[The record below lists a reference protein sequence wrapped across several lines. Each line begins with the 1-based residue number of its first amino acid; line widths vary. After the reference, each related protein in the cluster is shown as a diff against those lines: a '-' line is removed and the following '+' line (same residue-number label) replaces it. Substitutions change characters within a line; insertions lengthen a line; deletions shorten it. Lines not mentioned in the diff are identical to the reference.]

1 MKNKIVT
8 VFGGS
13 GFVGRYVVKEL
24 AKNDFMIKVI
34 SRNPD
39 AAIHLKTS
47 GFAGQITLQAGNI
60 ESNDAINKAVENSY
74 AVVNLVGIMF
84 EKGGQNFSS
93 VHAKAAERVAKISKA
108 AGVTKLVHMSSLGVE
123 RTTHSKYARTKA
135 AGEKAVISAFPEAFI
150 LRPSVIF
157 GQEDQFFNQFARM
170 AKYSPF
176 LPLIGG
182 GKTKFQPVYVLDVAK
197 AVCAGIL
204 HDDFSGRVFEIGGN
218 SIYSF
223 KDILEYIMK
232 VTGHRRH
239 FINLPFGIAGMVGR
253 LAEILPAPPITSDQV
268 RMLKFDNVLNPDALS
283 LKNLGITPTPVE
295 AVVPQYL
302 SAYR

>member
-13 GFVGRYVVKEL
+13 GFVGRYVVREL
-24 AKNDFMIKVI
+24 AENGFMVKVI

-39 AAIHLKTS
+39 TAIHLKTA
-47 GFAGQITLQAGNI
+47 GYAGQISIQAGNI
-60 ESNDAINKAVENSY
+60 GSSDAISKAVGNSY

-84 EKGGQNFSS
+84 EKSGQNFSS
-93 VHAKAAERVAKISKA
+93 VHAKAAERVAKISGA
-108 AGVTKLVHMSSLGVE
+108 AGVKKLVHMSSLGVE

-182 GKTKFQPVYVLDVAK
+182 GKTKLQPVYVGDVAK
-197 AVCAGIL
+197 AVCKGIM
-204 HDDFSGRVFEIGGN
+204 HDEFSGRVFEIGGD

-223 KDILEYIMK
+223 RDILEYIMK

-239 FINLPFGIAGMVGR
+239 LINLPFSLAGMIGR
-253 LAEILPAPPITSDQV
+253 FAELLPSPPLTSDQV
-268 RMLKFDNVLNPDALS
+268 RMLKFDNVISNSALT
-283 LKNLGITPTPVE
+283 LYHLGIHPTAVE
-295 AVVPQYL
+295 AIVPQYL
-302 SAYR
+302 ATYR